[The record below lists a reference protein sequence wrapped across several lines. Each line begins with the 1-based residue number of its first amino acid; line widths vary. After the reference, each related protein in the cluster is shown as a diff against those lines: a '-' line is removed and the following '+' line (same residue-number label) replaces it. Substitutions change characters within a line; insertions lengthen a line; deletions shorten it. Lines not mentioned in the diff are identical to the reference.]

1 MRSGN
6 SRSEGNFSD
15 MDRQFDFGT
24 FGLIMYRLLASL
36 KRSVQFACSLEI
48 SAAKPRRYRTRWYSV
63 EEHSNRLS
71 NQTHAARYQNIWED
85 SIVLNLQ

>member
-63 EEHSNRLS
+63 EEHSNRLANPNPRGKVS
-71 NQTHAARYQNIWED
+71 EYLGR
-85 SIVLNLQ
+85 